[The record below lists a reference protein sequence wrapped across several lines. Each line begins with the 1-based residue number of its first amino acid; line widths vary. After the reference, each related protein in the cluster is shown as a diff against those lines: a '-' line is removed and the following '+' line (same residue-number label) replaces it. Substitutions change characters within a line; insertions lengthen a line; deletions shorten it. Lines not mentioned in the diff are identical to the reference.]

1 MLAASFRESL
11 LSTDGEATGSKSLG
25 LSDLGWLSFSN
36 LSSLLSS
43 VELNVAVRREIRSD
57 TTVGAVGSSATLLST
72 LNSDVGNDALVDI
85 ETFGFTVSLEVVEEE
100 SDSLDR
106 LFGPSTG
113 VGANLFALGVSLGE
127 VLCEADNSFVFED
140 LFEVVEGLLNFHATD
155 GVGGVESVLEVG
167 ALVLNLGQSGLGLFS
182 GLSRVLNHCKSLPIY

>member
-25 LSDLGWLSFSN
+25 KFGSGFLSFGN
-36 LSSLLSS
+36 LGSLLGS
-43 VELNVAVRREIRSD
+43 VELDVAVRREIRSD

-85 ETFGFTVSLEVVEEE
+85 ETFGFTVSLKVVEEE

-106 LFGPSTG
+106 LFRPSTG

-127 VLCEADNSFVFED
+127 VLCEANNSFVLKD